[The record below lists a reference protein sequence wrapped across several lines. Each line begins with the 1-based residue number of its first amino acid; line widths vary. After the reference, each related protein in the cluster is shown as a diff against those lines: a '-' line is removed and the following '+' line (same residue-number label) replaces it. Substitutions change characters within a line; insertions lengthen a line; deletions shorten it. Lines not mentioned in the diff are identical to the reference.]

1 MKIFAAAAGLM
12 FILLMP
18 NMSVA
23 AGDISVTVNV
33 SERTVTEQ
41 QAQGCVVSADSSQDT
56 PLDASDK
63 INCESD
69 LIDYQ
74 SVESNGQQVVLV
86 IPLWRPLS

>member
-33 SERTVTEQ
+33 SEKTVTEQ
-41 QAQGCVVSADSSQDT
+41 QVQGQDT